1 MTPDLSSWLILIGL
15 LPLSIALTRLM
26 IYVAPKIGLVD
37 TPSERRIH
45 KKVIPRAGGIAVYL
59 TAMIGMSLLYATGHP
74 FSRSIDSS
82 WMAYFAMASGIIF
95 IIGIIDDKR
104 GLSAW
109 IKLGGQ
115 ILAAVVLFMHP
126 GSSSGSIMGYDVPVI
141 VDLCVHVA
149 WTVLLVNAFNLIDG
163 MDGLCAGLGIISLSI
178 IAVFIV
184 VTGAAA
190 DAFLVGVMIMALA
203 GFLRYNFP
211 PARIFLGDTG
221 SMLIGFFIAS
231 VPWHSLDP
239 SGLPA
244 GSSASAS
251 STDRPRRSR
260 GRHLGT
266 GGRVHRVGAVRG
278 AGRSLLD

>member
-1 MTPDLSSWLILIGL
+1 MGSFTGALAGGLLIGIVQSVMSTL
-15 LPLSIALTRLM
+15 WPEGARLM

-126 GSSSGSIMGYDVPVI
+126 GSS
-141 VDLCVHVA
+141 
-149 WTVLLVNAFNLIDG
+149 
-163 MDGLCAGLGIISLSI
+163 
-178 IAVFIV
+178 
-184 VTGAAA
+184 
-190 DAFLVGVMIMALA
+190 
-203 GFLRYNFP
+203 
-211 PARIFLGDTG
+211 
-221 SMLIGFFIAS
+221 
-231 VPWHSLDP
+231 
-239 SGLPA
+239 
-244 GSSASAS
+244 
-251 STDRPRRSR
+251 
-260 GRHLGT
+260 
-266 GGRVHRVGAVRG
+266 
-278 AGRSLLD
+278 